1 MSDELVEIRI
11 LGLPVAVAVEAQEH
25 FAELSR
31 EFLHLANADEEVRR
45 DVPGRLLALSEQ
57 LRARFAGFTEA
68 NAQLLDD
75 AAVDQLDSID
85 LTYRLPAEV
94 GPAAEQLGELLDL
107 ADRYCESGEYLLTL
121 TTPPRA
127 LAYRTWYLQQ
137 FIGQCAGERP
147 ESYAD
152 WESRQGPAVS

>member
-31 EFLHLANADEEVRR
+31 EFLHLANADDAVRR
-45 DVPGRLLALSEQ
+45 DVPGRLLALSDQ
-57 LRARFAGFTEA
+57 LRERFAGFTEA
-68 NAQLLDD
+68 NAQLIDD
-75 AAVDQLDSID
+75 AAADRVETLD

-94 GPAAEQLGELLDL
+94 GPAASELGELLDL

-121 TTPPRA
+121 RTPPAA
-127 LAYRTWYLQQ
+127 LAYRTWYLRQ
-137 FIGQCAGERP
+137 FVGQATGGP
-147 ESYAD
+147 AESFAD
-152 WESRQGPAVS
+152 WQSRQVTARP